1 MAKPKKKYRVTVMQ
15 PVYYYLDV
23 MAKDKIES
31 VSIPTRNIIHSRQ
44 IFSLLV
50 SKITEFCLKRKPE
63 SSDIFAFDSSS
74 KWENKTEL
82 RSIARRAG
90 SAIAHKPIGS
100 KTFNQ
105 IIF

>member
-1 MAKPKKKYRVTVMQ
+1 
-15 PVYYYLDV
+15 

-31 VSIPTRNIIHSRQ
+31 ISIPARNVIHSRQ

-50 SKITEFCLKRKPE
+50 SKITEFCLKSKPE
-63 SSDIFAFDSSS
+63 SSDIFPFDSSS
-74 KWENKTEL
+74 KWENKSEL

-90 SAIAHKPIGS
+90 SAITHKAIGR

-105 IIF
+105 VIIYSSIW